1 MNPKHK
7 EKELGVQA
15 ENLLNNELLQK
26 WWESAEKG
34 LYQEFKEAPANDM
47 ELLRILKAR
56 SDALESMQK
65 DLKRYVSSGKN
76 AQKLLNEAK
85 TQ

>member
-15 ENLLNNELLQK
+15 ENLLNNELLKK
-26 WWESAEKG
+26 WWESAEVT
-34 LYQEFKEAPANDM
+34 LYQQFKEAHADDL

-56 SDALESMQK
+56 SDALEMMQK

-76 AQKLLNEAK
+76 AQKLLNESK